1 MEEWYIKAFASIKA
15 SFRGAGLYFL
25 YQLNF
30 YLVFP
35 PATICHHL
43 SPYEN
48 SHQGEHSSWR
58 MCLLCQKVMKHF
70 SVDGNCSLI
79 FFFRSCVWTRII
91 NTCNRYKYRGAG
103 ETPWVQDKFQKCL
116 NISYSKYLRAS
127 FNLGLFL
134 PAQGWFHWGRGK
146 NQKTKIASLK
156 SVLCKQWQK
165 AITGGNDCSSAVVD
179 LKCFTFE
186 LSYYIKCNVCTSDA
200 NSCHLCV
207 PPSASER
214 VSSPWVLKHHSGC
227 WR

>member
-58 MCLLCQKVMKHF
+58 MCLLCQKVIKHF

-116 NISYSKYLRAS
+116 NISYSKYPRMVPLRERKKPEDKDSIIKICALQTMTKS
-127 FNLGLFL
+127 NYWRKWLF
-134 PAQGWFHWGRGK
+134 FCRGRP
-146 NQKTKIASLK
+146 Q
-156 SVLCKQWQK
+156 V
-165 AITGGNDCSSAVVD
+165 
-179 LKCFTFE
+179 F
-186 LSYYIKCNVCTSDA
+186 YIWIIIL
-200 NSCHLCV
+200 H
-207 PPSASER
+207 
-214 VSSPWVLKHHSGC
+214 
-227 WR
+227 